1 MRIVTGSLKGRSIPF
16 NPRRQG
22 EIRVTPARLK
32 EAVFSMLGPLEG
44 RSFLDLCAG
53 SGQIALEAY
62 SRGARVTACEPDGRR
77 YRMLRGLLRNWGVD
91 GRLQLSNRKAQ
102 ALIFQADGRY
112 DGVYVDPPYEAALG
126 GRPLSLALAEQLAL
140 SGMIGRGGMMFV
152 QHPGGLDL
160 PGSLGSLSLERRR
173 RFGDSAVSVYVAA
186 AADGPGSQEG

>member
-16 NPRRQG
+16 NPRRHG
-22 EIRVTPARLK
+22 EIRVTSARLK

-62 SRGARVTACEPDGRR
+62 SRGARVTACEPNGRR
-77 YRMLRGLLRNWGVD
+77 YRMLRELLRAWGVD

-102 ALIFQADGRY
+102 VLISGGDGRY
-112 DGVYVDPPYEAALG
+112 DGVYVDPPYGAAPG

-140 SGMIGRGGMMFV
+140 SGMLGSGGVMFV
-152 QHPGGLDL
+152 QHPGGLHL
-160 PGSLGSLSLERRR
+160 PDSLDSLRLERRR
-173 RFGDSAVSVYVAA
+173 RFGDSAVSVYVPAE
-186 AADGPGSQEG
+186 ADGPSPREG